1 MIFFLQYKIRFDQD
15 TLFSNP
21 LIRIMVEGINRISK
35 NNVSDRPGL
44 KGLAEIT
51 RLSQA
56 VIRALRSELDRNHVS
71 PIKGDVTVCDAI
83 LAKIPQLREISLLHM
98 DALAKFK
105 RSQPHLEF
113 PALHKELFSVDSWTI
128 DAAQGVPTLT
138 NKAVRE

>member
-1 MIFFLQYKIRFDQD
+1 MKTVYNTDVEYSTYIIEDNYNYFIFLWPHFHSRNTVIHRLTVSCVKI
-15 TLFSNP
+15 
-21 LIRIMVEGINRISK
+21 V
-35 NNVSDRPGL
+35 DRPGL

-56 VIRALRSELDRNHVS
+56 VIRALRSELDRNHVT

-83 LAKIPQLREISLLHM
+83 LAKTSQLREISLLHM

-113 PALHKELFSVDSWTI
+113 PALHKELFSVDS
-128 DAAQGVPTLT
+128 
-138 NKAVRE
+138 

>member
-1 MIFFLQYKIRFDQD
+1 MRY
-15 TLFSNP
+15 
-21 LIRIMVEGINRISK
+21 EK
-35 NNVSDRPGL
+35 NCADPRVLTRVADRPGL

-56 VIRALRSELDRNHVS
+56 VIRALRAELDRNHVS
-71 PIKGDVTVCDAI
+71 PIKGDVTVCDAM

-113 PALHKELFSVDSWTI
+113 PALHKELFSVDS
-128 DAAQGVPTLT
+128 
-138 NKAVRE
+138 